1 MYLLKN
7 GHVVDPVTNTDEI
20 LDVLIDGRIIKK
32 VAKDIAGD
40 TEAAGAEVIE
50 CTGLTIAPGLMD
62 AHVHFRDPGFTYK
75 EDIESGAKAAARG
88 GVTTVVL
95 MANTK
100 PAVDNLETLHYVQ

>member
-40 TEAAGAEVIE
+40 TEATGAEVIE

-75 EDIESGAKAAARG
+75 EDIESGAKVCG
-88 GVTTVVL
+88 
-95 MANTK
+95 
-100 PAVDNLETLHYVQ
+100 PWWCDNGCPYGQYQACSR